1 MKLQIIFNLI
11 IQLLIQK
18 EIKFHYMTISKMSLK
33 KMIIKIMNFNK
44 KAINKNLINK
54 IKKFQTPKDKNQI
67 SLIYK
72 KIIMKNK
79 IRVIQVFINK
89 YKNLKINMKNKL
101 QRANMKSFKM
111 KVNMKSFKMKINM
124 KKNILNLNIRKII
137 LKINIKKIFMKINM
151 NNKKIIF
158 KKYNQT
164 LI

>member
-44 KAINKNLINK
+44 KTINKNLINK

-89 YKNLKINMKNKL
+89 YKNLKI
-101 QRANMKSFKM
+101 
-111 KVNMKSFKMKINM
+111 FKMKINM
-124 KKNILNLNIRKII
+124 KKNILNLNISKII

-151 NNKKIIF
+151 NNQKIIF